1 MPRGFREKPILC
13 SSSKQMTTSCSDT
26 TTLWI
31 INDDQK
37 EQRVYDMNTQHT
49 DACANINNPVNKHKA
64 RHKHAN
70 PHVQNTGTDENT
82 FRKPWER
89 EHTCSADVRGMNIGS
104 ERESSYANEAANKFT
119 CHPVNV

>member
-1 MPRGFREKPILC
+1 
-13 SSSKQMTTSCSDT
+13 
-26 TTLWI
+26 
-31 INDDQK
+31 
-37 EQRVYDMNTQHT
+37 MNTQHT

-64 RHKHAN
+64 RDKHAN

-82 FRKPWER
+82 FRKPCKR